1 MSCSCVHL
9 LNSRILEN
17 PDLPTARF
25 TIAIS
30 LTPFLF
36 TPNDFTAYHCLLNS
50 NGKIFD
56 DIKNAEKTIPA
67 FKGFQKVP
75 FKVKL

>member
-1 MSCSCVHL
+1 
-9 LNSRILEN
+9 
-17 PDLPTARF
+17 
-25 TIAIS
+25 
-30 LTPFLF
+30 LF
-36 TPNDFTAYHCLLNS
+36 TPNDFTAYHRLPNS